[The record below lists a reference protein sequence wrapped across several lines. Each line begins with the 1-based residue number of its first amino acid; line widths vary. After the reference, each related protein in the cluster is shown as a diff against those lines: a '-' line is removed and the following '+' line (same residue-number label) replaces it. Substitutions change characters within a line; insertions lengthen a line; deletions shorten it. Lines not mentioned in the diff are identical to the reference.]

1 MRNARALSSLRR
13 SRTPSAPLLAI
24 ALAIVAA
31 TAICAR
37 SDQAHADPASSQTLA
52 VLPFE
57 IEDTSGEV
65 GPADRHDA
73 MLSRTT
79 ALVRDEIAAA
89 QLYRVVP
96 GNLTDQAAVAVNSG
110 TFLRRCNGCEID
122 IGKRLGARYVLIGW
136 IYKVS
141 TLILTLHID
150 IKDVTT
156 GKPVYARVFDF
167 RGDNERAYAHA
178 AKTLVRSLK
187 LEQPTQQPGIN

>member
-1 MRNARALSSLRR
+1 MRNAQALSCLRR
-13 SRTPSAPLLAI
+13 SRGASAPLLAT
-24 ALAIVAA
+24 LAIIAA

-37 SDQAHADPASSQTLA
+37 SDRAYADPASLQTLA

-79 ALVRDEIAAA
+79 ALVRDELAAA

-96 GNLTDQAAVAVNSG
+96 GNLTDEAVAAVNSG

-122 IGKRLGARYVLIGW
+122 IAKRLGARYVLIGW

-141 TLILTLHID
+141 TLVLTLHID

>member
-1 MRNARALSSLRR
+1 MRNAQALSCLRR
-13 SRTPSAPLLAI
+13 SRGASAPLLAT
-24 ALAIVAA
+24 LAIIAA

-37 SDQAHADPASSQTLA
+37 SDRAYADPASLQTLA

-79 ALVRDEIAAA
+79 ALVRDELAAA

-96 GNLTDQAAVAVNSG
+96 GNLTDETVAAVNSG

-122 IGKRLGARYVLIGW
+122 IAKRLGARYVLIGW

-141 TLILTLHID
+141 TLVLTLHID

>member
-1 MRNARALSSLRR
+1 MNNAFTCR
-13 SRTPSAPLLAI
+13 SPFRQNGVAARGCRL
-24 ALAIVAA
+24 ALAIIVMSGIAA
-31 TAICAR
+31 GN
-37 SDQAHADPASSQTLA
+37 DPARAGEASPATLA

-65 GPADRHDA
+65 GPADRHDG

-79 ALVRDEIAAA
+79 SLLRDEIAAA
-89 QLYRVVP
+89 GLYRVVP
-96 GNLTDQAAVAVNSG
+96 GAITDAAVAAANSG
-110 TFLRRCNGCEID
+110 TYLRRCNGCEID
-122 IGKRLGARYVLIGW
+122 IAKRLGARYVLIGW

-178 AKTLVRSLK
+178 AKTLVRSLAAE
-187 LEQPTQQPGIN
+187 LPTRGTN

>member
-1 MRNARALSSLRR
+1 MRNARAFKRPFWWRALSARIC
-13 SRTPSAPLLAI
+13 AI
-24 ALAIVAA
+24 ALVIVAA

-37 SDQAHADPASSQTLA
+37 SDRAHAEPASLQTLA

-79 ALVRDEIAAA
+79 TLVRDELAAA

-96 GNLTDQAAVAVNSG
+96 GNLTDQAVAAVNSG

-122 IGKRLGARYVLIGW
+122 IAKRLGARYVLIGW

-167 RGDNERAYAHA
+167 RGDNECAYAHA

>member
-1 MRNARALSSLRR
+1 MRNARAISRLRHTR
-13 SRTPSAPLLAI
+13 VVSAPLLAI
-24 ALAIVAA
+24 ALAIAAA
-31 TAICAR
+31 TAIGSWSER
-37 SDQAHADPASSQTLA
+37 AHAEPASLQTLA

-65 GPADRHDA
+65 GPANRHDA

-79 ALVRDEIAAA
+79 ALVRDQIAAA
-89 QLYRVVP
+89 QLYSVVP
-96 GNLTDQAAVAVNSG
+96 GNLTEQAVAAVNSG

-122 IGKRLGARYVLIGW
+122 IAKRLGARYVLIGW

-167 RGDNERAYAHA
+167 RGDNERAYTHA

-187 LEQPTQQPGIN
+187 LEQPTQQPGTN

>member
-1 MRNARALSSLRR
+1 MNNAFTCR
-13 SRTPSAPLLAI
+13 SPFPENGVAARGCLL
-24 ALAIVAA
+24 ALAIIVMSVIAA
-31 TAICAR
+31 GN
-37 SDQAHADPASSQTLA
+37 DPARAGEASPATLA

-65 GPADRHDA
+65 GPADRHDG

-79 ALVRDEIAAA
+79 SLLRDEIAAA
-89 QLYRVVP
+89 GLYRVVP
-96 GNLTDQAAVAVNSG
+96 GAITDAAVAAANSG
-110 TFLRRCNGCEID
+110 TYLRRCNGCEID
-122 IGKRLGARYVLIGW
+122 IAKRLGARYVLIGW

-141 TLILTLHID
+141 RLILTLHID

-178 AKTLVRSLK
+178 AKTLVRSLAAE
-187 LEQPTQQPGIN
+187 LPTRGTN